1 MIKFDKPQKLNGSEL
16 LDELNAGNVAISTP
30 PLLDGNGDLWL
41 DIAEKDKSK
50 ADAIVGLHQGT
61 TELADNSATIAA
73 QKAALLLRL
82 GITEA
87 EANLLLS

>member
-50 ADAIVGLHQGT
+50 ADAILAAHQGT
-61 TELADNSATIAA
+61 TELPDNSAALAA
-73 QKAALLLRL
+73 KKAALLAKL
-82 GITEA
+82 GINESEA
-87 EANLLLS
+87 ALLLL